1 VNVNEVNISPLARRL
16 AEENNVDWRRL
27 QGSGPDGRVV
37 ERDVL
42 DYLAR
47 VMAGEE
53 DVDPTPEPLPEGM
66 EAWPEEAGMAPVAS
80 AAPDDDESLLV
91 LDDKEATHRS
101 DALTPGQ
108 LDENDEPDIS
118 EDVFLFAAE
127 DEEQVET
134 LATEPFAAEVPAHR
148 DEAEAPP
155 LFDAESDEGEAPQ
168 RDAEAHL
175 DFEGWGS
182 AQGDEG
188 AIPDEAGFA
197 SDVEASDDAFS
208 WDAANAPDDEGT
220 ASAPVFAE
228 EPASDTLERDAPS
241 AEVADVARADARAQ
255 AREGGSDDLAFEGL
269 ADKEGETPAA
279 QREILEDAS
288 DAGSEGAFLDGA
300 VADDVQAAVAGA
312 GEADT
317 AQDAPLALAMAAP
330 LADSAGES
338 SALPLVSYGT
348 LLRRYLD
355 LSPLFEAQRA
365 VGRVLGDGTP
375 VAPSVFLLR
384 AAAKALREVPLQA
397 GRDVA
402 LAVVTDDGVGCRPV
416 DEAAEVRFSELV
428 TQVEALLAEP
438 PEGLE
443 PASLVVADMS
453 SFEIDEAVLN
463 LGAPALILGRILFDS
478 SEGRYRSTLTLS
490 GEVPPAQ
497 GAELLARVAEML
509 DTPVQLVL

>member
-1 VNVNEVNISPLARRL
+1 VNVNEVDISPLARRL
-16 AEENNVDWRRL
+16 AEENNVNWRHL

-66 EAWPEEAGMAPVAS
+66 EAWPEEAGMAPVAA

-91 LDDKEATHRS
+91 LDDKEAPHSS
-101 DALTPGQ
+101 DAVAPSA

-134 LATEPFAAEVPAHR
+134 LETDPFAAEVPLNR
-148 DEAEAPP
+148 DAAEAPP

-182 AQGDEG
+182 AQEDESDLPDEG
-188 AIPDEAGFA
+188 GFA
-197 SDVEASDDAFS
+197 SDAEASDGAFP
-208 WDAANAPDDEGT
+208 WDAAKAPDDEGT
-220 ASAPVFAE
+220 ASAPVFAD
-228 EPASDTLERDAPS
+228 EPATDTLERDAPL
-241 AEVADVARADARAQ
+241 AEVSDVARADARAQ
-255 AREGGSDDLAFEGL
+255 EREGGDDFAFEGL
-269 ADKEGETPAA
+269 ADEEDETQAA
-279 QREILEDAS
+279 QGESLEDAS
-288 DAGSEGAFLDGA
+288 DAGSEDTFLDEVA
-300 VADDVQAAVAGA
+300 ADDAQAAVPGA

-317 AQDAPLALAMAAP
+317 AQDAPPALAMAAP

-365 VGRVLGDGTP
+365 VGRALGDGTP
-375 VAPSVFLLR
+375 VAPSAFLLR
-384 AAAKALREVPLQA
+384 AAAKALREVPLDA

-463 LGAPALILGRILFDS
+463 LGAPVLILGRILFDS

-497 GAELLARVAEML
+497 GAELLARVAELL